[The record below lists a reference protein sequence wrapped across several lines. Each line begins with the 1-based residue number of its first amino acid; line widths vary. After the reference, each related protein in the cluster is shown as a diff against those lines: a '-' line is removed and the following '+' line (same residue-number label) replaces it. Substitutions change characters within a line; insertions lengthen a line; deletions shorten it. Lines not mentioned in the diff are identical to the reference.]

1 MQPFSSHTGVAV
13 PLLVDDLNTDQIAP
27 VQAMRDLKPDYKK
40 LLFMRTRAENPDFV
54 LNQPQF
60 SNPGILVSGMNFGA
74 GSSREAAVWGMIA
87 NNIRVIV
94 AKSFAD
100 IYRENCLQNGLL
112 PVTLGPADADAFIA
126 RVVAANGSA
135 PFTVDL
141 NTQTISGPGGPD
153 ISFDISPA
161 DRMRLLEGLD
171 DIGLTL
177 KQTDDIVAF
186 EKQMAARQPWL
197 QEAKDSRAR

>member
-1 MQPFSSHTGVAV
+1 MQPFSSHTGIAV

-40 LLFMRTRAENPDFV
+40 LLFMRTRAEEPDFV
-54 LNQPQF
+54 LNKPQF
-60 SNPGILVSGMNFGA
+60 QNPGIVVSGNNFGA
-74 GSSREAAVWGMIA
+74 GSSREAAVWGMLA

-112 PVTLGPADADAFIA
+112 PVVLSAAEADIFVA
-126 RVVAANGSA
+126 RVVAVNGTA

-141 NTQTISGPGGPD
+141 QTQTISGPGGPD
-153 ISFDISPA
+153 IIFDIAPA

-177 KQTDDIVAF
+177 KHTDEIVAF
-186 EKQMAARQPWL
+186 EKRVANAQPWL
-197 QEAKDSRAR
+197 QTATDSRVR